1 MRYDGAGPKRMHS
14 GIMAITAIKLEDGHR
29 PQQVRGDGGFLH
41 QNKDHVIGKHGIEDV
56 LGDIAPQIHAE
67 VLAENFYPQRRTQL
81 NHQAI
86 EALSKG

>member
-14 GIMAITAIKLEDGHR
+14 GISGDYRNKLEDGHR

-56 LGDIAPQIHAE
+56 LGDIAPRYMPRCWRKIFIRSVE
-67 VLAENFYPQRRTQL
+67 LSSITRRL
-81 NHQAI
+81 R
-86 EALSKG
+86 L